1 MITMLLRIIKYG
13 FLGFWRNGWLSTV
26 TIIIMLLALLVFEG
40 LIITNMV
47 ANTAIS
53 SLENK
58 LDISVYF
65 KSETPEDE
73 ILKLK
78 KSLEELAETKSVEYI
93 SKDEALAIFKKK
105 HKDDSTI
112 SAALDEL
119 KNNPLLAS
127 LNIKAN
133 ESKNYAVINA
143 YLSQDSFKNYI
154 DSAPYSS
161 DQGLIIERSIKIS
174 DTLKKLGLIS
184 IIIFAS
190 IAILI
195 TFNTIRLAIYA
206 NREEIGIMRLVGAS
220 NVFTRGPYIVEGIIY
235 GIIAGILSFAVI
247 IPIIYGTSPYVK
259 TFIPEMNLWQ
269 YLLSNSMKLIGY
281 QLLFGVGLG
290 AFSSFIAVRK
300 YLKI

>member
-1 MITMLLRIIKYG
+1 MLTTFLRIIKYG

-40 LIITNMV
+40 LIITNTV

-53 SLENK
+53 SLEDK

-73 ILKLK
+73 ILKIK
-78 KSLEELAETKSVEYI
+78 KSLEGLSETKSVEYI
-93 SKDEALAIFKKK
+93 SKDEALAIFKEN
-105 HKDDSTI
+105 HLDDTTI
-112 SAALDEL
+112 SAALEEL

-127 LNIKAN
+127 LNIKAD
-133 ESKNYAVINA
+133 EPKNYAVINA
-143 YLSQDSFKNYI
+143 KLSQDAFKDYI

-184 IIIFAS
+184 TIIFAA

-195 TFNTIRLAIYA
+195 TFNTIRLAIYS
-206 NREEIGIMRLVGAS
+206 NREEISIMRLVGAS
-220 NVFTRGPYIVEGIIY
+220 NIFTRGPYIVEGIIY
-235 GIIAGILSFAVI
+235 GLIAGTLSFVVI
-247 IPIIYGTSPYVK
+247 IPIIYGTSYYVK

-269 YLLSNSMKLIGY
+269 YLLSNSIKLIGY

>member
-1 MITMLLRIIKYG
+1 MLTTFLRIIKYG

-26 TIIIMLLALLVFEG
+26 TTIIMLLALLVFEG
-40 LIITNMV
+40 LIITNIV

-73 ILKLK
+73 ILRLK
-78 KSLEELAETKSVEYI
+78 KLLEELAETKSVEYI
-93 SKDEALAIFKKK
+93 SKNEALAIFKEK
-105 HKDDSTI
+105 HQDDSTI

-133 ESKNYAVINA
+133 ETKNYAVINA
-143 YLSQDSFKNYI
+143 YLNQDSFKNYI
-154 DSAPYSS
+154 DLAPYSS

-184 IIIFAS
+184 TIIFAS
-190 IAILI
+190 IAVLI

-206 NREEIGIMRLVGAS
+206 NREEISIMRLVGAS
-220 NVFTRGPYIVEGIIY
+220 NIFTRGPYIVEGIIY
-235 GIIAGILSFAVI
+235 GIIAGFLSFAVMVL
-247 IPIIYGTSPYVK
+247 IIYGTSRYVK

-269 YLLSNSMKLIGY
+269 YLLSNSIELIGY